1 MNIFYTKTRL
11 VVAFAAIFILTS
23 LGTMKMA
30 QAQDVVPANVKVNE
44 LSNSQVK
51 QAKDMLDNSGLSKG
65 AAIEIA
71 RQKGASEQQIQEMMQ
86 RMDALEGSQ
95 PATTVQTEQTETTPA
110 EEAAPAET
118 APEKRATGYSNAG
131 ARFGAYLFNSNNLT
145 FEPSPNISTPKNYIV
160 NIGDQVVVSIWGN
173 SQATYQL
180 VVNRNGQV
188 QIPDVGPVYIAGLPF
203 EEAEKKLN
211 QKLSTIY
218 ADMQGAI
225 PRTFAQI
232 DLGKMRSIK
241 VNIVGEATTPGTYTL
256 PATTSVFN
264 ALFLSGGPGNIGSF
278 RNIRLIR
285 DGKTVKTI
293 DIYNYLIDGDE
304 SENMILRDED
314 IIFIPTVEKQVKVS
328 GEFKRNALFEL
339 KDNETLSDLITYA
352 GGYTDETYLYR
363 MKLYRKTQGGSQL
376 IDFVQSEIASVMLQ
390 NGDMLVAEKI
400 LDLFQNRVS
409 ISGAVWRPGDYELSE
424 GLKLSE
430 LIQKA
435 DSITPDAYFK
445 GGHVLRTND
454 DGTTRMIPFSLGEV
468 LEGKTNLLLENEDKV
483 VIKSHFQMK
492 DQGTVSVAGEVN
504 SPFTSAYMQ
513 NMTLRDAIYMA
524 NGFREGADSS
534 LIEVSRRLGYEKE
547 SQLGDTLRAVF
558 QFTLSRDLSFADEAG
573 KFMLAPYDRIS
584 VRRAPG
590 YREPE
595 EVTIM
600 GEVKYAGRY
609 ALNTKNLR
617 ISDLVEKAGGLTA
630 EAFPEAA
637 QFQRNSGTLGNENIG
652 IELDKILKS
661 NRGKSDLLLMNGD
674 VLIIPKKLQT
684 VKVTGNILN
693 PMSMTYEEGKPLKYY
708 IDKSGGFNERTR
720 KSKVYV
726 KYANGT
732 TAVTKSFIFRSYP
745 VVKPGAQIIVP
756 VKPEKQ
762 YSDNTGKWLA
772 IASTMSSIAMAFSYF
787 LK

>member
-468 LEGKTNLLLENEDKV
+468 LEG
-483 VIKSHFQMK
+483 
-492 DQGTVSVAGEVN
+492 
-504 SPFTSAYMQ
+504 
-513 NMTLRDAIYMA
+513 
-524 NGFREGADSS
+524 
-534 LIEVSRRLGYEKE
+534 
-547 SQLGDTLRAVF
+547 
-558 QFTLSRDLSFADEAG
+558 
-573 KFMLAPYDRIS
+573 
-584 VRRAPG
+584 
-590 YREPE
+590 
-595 EVTIM
+595 
-600 GEVKYAGRY
+600 
-609 ALNTKNLR
+609 
-617 ISDLVEKAGGLTA
+617 
-630 EAFPEAA
+630 
-637 QFQRNSGTLGNENIG
+637 
-652 IELDKILKS
+652 
-661 NRGKSDLLLMNGD
+661 
-674 VLIIPKKLQT
+674 
-684 VKVTGNILN
+684 
-693 PMSMTYEEGKPLKYY
+693 
-708 IDKSGGFNERTR
+708 
-720 KSKVYV
+720 
-726 KYANGT
+726 
-732 TAVTKSFIFRSYP
+732 
-745 VVKPGAQIIVP
+745 
-756 VKPEKQ
+756 
-762 YSDNTGKWLA
+762 
-772 IASTMSSIAMAFSYF
+772 
-787 LK
+787 